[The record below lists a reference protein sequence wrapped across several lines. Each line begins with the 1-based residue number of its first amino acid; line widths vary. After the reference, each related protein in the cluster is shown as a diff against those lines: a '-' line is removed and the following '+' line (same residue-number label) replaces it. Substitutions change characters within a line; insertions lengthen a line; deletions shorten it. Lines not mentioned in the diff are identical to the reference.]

1 MEFVA
6 KCAAQVSKNGE
17 TYVLLKFEP
26 NSHLM
31 GEIAK
36 ELGEL
41 TAGKTYH
48 ITIVEVKPE

>member
-6 KCAAQVSKNGE
+6 ECAAQVSKNGA

-41 TAGKTYH
+41 KTGKTYR
-48 ITIVEVKPE
+48 ITITEEE